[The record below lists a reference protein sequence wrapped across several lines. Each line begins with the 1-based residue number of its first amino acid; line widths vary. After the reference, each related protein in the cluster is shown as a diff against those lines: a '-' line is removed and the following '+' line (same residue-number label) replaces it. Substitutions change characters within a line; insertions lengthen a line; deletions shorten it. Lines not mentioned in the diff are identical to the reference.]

1 MTKTIRYY
9 ALLLLLAAANAWAA
23 FDPASPHQ
31 IVINPN
37 GTKYFLQGGD
47 HYQSTPPYTLVG
59 TLQSYSA
66 PVIATMVPLTAAEI
80 ASPSASILA
89 SRAATY
95 YLNVAPYTRYQS
107 DGSALAELAG
117 DPAAA
122 DITDA
127 GAVGIDLL
135 QAITDTDAFNA
146 MSFGSH
152 AEAFLQADG
161 NVLARTALG
170 AQTVS
175 PFLTDITAAE
185 IGPTNGWFL
194 KYNGTNLVLAAV
206 PGGGD
211 ALVAN
216 TLAQFA
222 ATTSAQ
228 LFGIISDETGSA
240 GGLVRATSPTITTPT
255 LSGVYTM
262 DGAVV
267 VTSAAMGALE
277 VNVAKYVNT
286 KTIAAPAT
294 LTFSATPATGTE
306 FGMLLANSDT
316 SPHLITLPANVYSFA
331 TNATMA
337 SFVIPASSVYY
348 IQWRYNGTVYRMSG
362 EPRAADNFVAT
373 AAPTVNDDVSLGYA
387 VGSKWTNVTLDVAY
401 ECIDATDGA
410 AIWRRSSSAN
420 EERIVIAI
428 SDETTAHTTGTA
440 KVTFRMPFAM
450 TLTSVR
456 GSLTTASS
464 SGIPT
469 WDINEG
475 GTTVISTKLTIDANE
490 KTSTTA
496 AVAAVIS
503 DSALADDAEIT
514 IDIDTAGTGA
524 AGGKVTLIGY
534 RP

>member
-1 MTKTIRYY
+1 MGTIMSSLIRR
-9 ALLLLLAAANAWAA
+9 
-23 FDPASPHQ
+23 
-31 IVINPN
+31 
-37 GTKYFLQGGD
+37 G
-47 HYQSTPPYTLVG
+47 
-59 TLQSYSA
+59 
-66 PVIATMVPLTAAEI
+66 
-80 ASPSASILA
+80 
-89 SRAATY
+89 
-95 YLNVAPYTRYQS
+95 
-107 DGSALAELAG
+107 ALALAFALAVIT
-117 DPAAA
+117 PAQAAQGNWAPFGASEAA

-135 QAITDTDAFNA
+135 QSITDTDAFNA

-152 AEAFLQADG
+152 AAAFLQADG

-170 AQTVS
+170 AQTQDD
-175 PFLTDITAAE
+175 FLDDIVAA
-185 IGPTNGWFL
+185 NGACTSGYFL
-194 KYNGTNLVLAAV
+194 KYNGTNLICDAV

-255 LSGVYTM
+255 LSGIVTLN
-262 DGAVV
+262 GAQI
-267 VTSAAMGALE
+267 TTASAMGALE
-277 VNVAKYVNT
+277 IDVTKYLNT
-286 KTIAAPAT
+286 KSISAPQT
-294 LTFSATPATGTE
+294 LTFSATPASGTW
-306 FGMLLANSDT
+306 FGLFLQNTDT
-316 SPHLITLPANVYSFA
+316 SPHLVTLPADVYSMQ

-337 SFVIPASSVYY
+337 SFVMPASSVAY
-348 IQWRYNGTVYRMSG
+348 IQWRYNGTVYRMFG

-401 ECIDATDGA
+401 ECLDATDGA
-410 AIWRRSSSAN
+410 AVWRRSTSAN

-450 TLTSVR
+450 TLTGVR

-469 WDINEG
+469 WDLNEA
-475 GTTVISTKLTIDANE
+475 TVSVLGTKLTIDANE
-490 KTSTTA
+490 KTSLSA
-496 AVAAVIS
+496 AGTVTIT
-503 DSALADDAEIT
+503 DSALADDAEMT